1 MFGVPPVAIKQLAA
15 MHMCF
20 ISAMT
25 TLLTSVAHWFV
36 WSLIVQ
42 RPDR

>member
-1 MFGVPPVAIKQLAA
+1 MSGVRPVAIEQLAA
-15 MHMCF
+15 MHVWS

-36 WSLIVQ
+36 
-42 RPDR
+42 